1 MSVRRLHHTQPDG
14 FKFSAENK
22 AMAKKEVKKYPSG
35 RQASAVI
42 SLLWAAQKQ
51 NGGWVSEPII
61 RYVADL
67 LSMPYIR
74 VFEVATFYTMFNLAP
89 VGRHFVQFCGTTPC
103 WLRGA
108 DDLKEVCRTV
118 IGPEKTVTQ
127 DGELSWLEVE
137 CLGACVNAPMVQIN
151 DDFYEDLDAATF
163 AQLLDDLRNGRPTTV
178 GPQVERQK
186 SAPLGG
192 AQTLL
197 DPELYNGRVN
207 RLPRTAA
214 ATPEAVAKPAA
225 RPKRNFIL
233 KAPVKKKPAVK
244 LTLRAKPPATPEKVP
259 SAPADDLKR
268 ISGVGPKIEG
278 ILNTLGIYRFDQIA
292 AWTRENVD
300 WVDEQLKFK
309 GRIDR
314 EGWIEQAAKLAMSEK
329 GEQG

>member
-22 AMAKKEVKKYPSG
+22 AQAKKEVKKYPSG

-42 SLLWAAQKQ
+42 SLLWTAQKQ

-108 DDLKEVCRTV
+108 DELKEVCRAV
-118 IGPEKTVTQ
+118 IGPEKTVTE
-127 DGELSWLEVE
+127 DGEFSWMEVE

-163 AQLLDDLRNGRPTTV
+163 AQLLDDLRNDRPTTV
-178 GPQVERQK
+178 GPQVARQK

-197 DPELYNGRVN
+197 DSELYNGKVK
-207 RLPRTAA
+207 RLPRKAA
-214 ATPEAVAKPAA
+214 ATPEAAA
-225 RPKRNFIL
+225 RPKRKLVF
-233 KAPVKKKPAVK
+233 KVPVKKKPALK
-244 LTLRAKPPATPEKVP
+244 LTLRMKQSDAPENVTC
-259 SAPADDLKR
+259 APADDLKR
-268 ISGVGPKIEG
+268 ISGIGPKIEG
-278 ILNTLGIYRFDQIA
+278 VLNALGIYRFDQIA
-292 AWTRENVD
+292 AWSRENVE
-300 WVDEQLKFK
+300 WVDKKLKFK

-329 GEQG
+329 GE